1 MLSLKPGVRINGLKP
16 EILLA
21 IQIVHSVFVANKKNC
36 VITSC
41 VEGQHSRGSKH
52 YSGNA
57 IDVRTRH
64 LLPTEREAIEAD
76 CRESLGAEYDVVFE
90 TTHLHIEYDPKTPI
104 GA

>member
-21 IQIVHSVFVANKKNC
+21 VQIVHSVFVANKKNC

-41 VEGQHSRGSKH
+41 VDGQHSRGSKH

-57 IDVRTRH
+57 IDIRTRH

-76 CRESLGAEYDVVFE
+76 CRESLGADYDFIFE
-90 TTHLHIEYDPKTPI
+90 GDHFHCEFDPKTAL
-104 GA
+104 GG